1 MGKGPSTMEMTQQT
15 LNREALFSDQSKYYQ
30 SPFEPHCGD
39 RVTVTLRTAKDNVDE
54 VYFISGSSRN
64 LMKKTASRGLFDYY
78 TYRTAPLMSTVRYY
92 FEIDKDNER

>member
-54 VYFISGSSRN
+54 VYFISGR
-64 LMKKTASRGLFDYY
+64 RQHPGDYLI
-78 TYRTAPLMSTVRYY
+78 TTPIGPHL
-92 FEIDKDNER
+92 